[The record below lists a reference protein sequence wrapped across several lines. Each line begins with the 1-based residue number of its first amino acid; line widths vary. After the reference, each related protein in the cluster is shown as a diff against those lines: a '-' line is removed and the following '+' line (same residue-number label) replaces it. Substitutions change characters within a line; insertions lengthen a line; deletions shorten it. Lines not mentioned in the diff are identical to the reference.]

1 MSLKSAVFE
10 IKEAIVQQR
19 DDLSEDRLIEEL
31 EAAHGIEA
39 GKLVPYYNYLRMFE
53 MNKAKNPVQ
62 ADGETK
68 KVNRK
73 WTKSEME
80 FMFLYIKERQEEGS
94 LNITDILEEVSQLL
108 DRGYQSVNY
117 KYYSLAKVKENKKK
131 RNEYN
136 FTTIEDKE
144 LAVQSVE
151 YMGETGQRMPL
162 YSQQG
167 RSASMGGDEN
177 LLDMLSG
184 LISNIQ
190 QLQGINLN
198 DLMKSLYTLTNMAIE
213 NQNTAE
219 LLENAKSEI
228 NHEKQALRE
237 KLIKQEQQLKME
249 RKRNEA
255 LQAEIAQ
262 LAKEI
267 TAFNKLEDAA
277 KIQNL
282 KSYNQRLNYLIDGA
296 EAALQFGS

>member
-10 IKEAIVQQR
+10 IKEAIVQQGH
-19 DDLSEDRLIEEL
+19 DLSEESLIGSL
-31 EAAHGIEA
+31 ETSHGLEA

-53 MNKAKNPVQ
+53 LNKSKNPVQ
-62 ADGETK
+62 ADGESK

-73 WTKSEME
+73 WIKSEMD

-94 LNITDILEEVSQLL
+94 LNITDILEEIAQLL

-117 KYYSLAKVKENKKK
+117 KYYSLAKVKENKK
-131 RNEYN
+131 RQNEYT
-136 FTTIEDKE
+136 FATIDNKE
-144 LAVQSVE
+144 IPVQSVE
-151 YMGETGQRMPL
+151 YPHVEMRAPL
-162 YSQQG
+162 QQQPL
-167 RSASMGGDEN
+167 RPVSAGKEEN

-198 DLMKSLYTLTNMAIE
+198 ELMKSLYLLTNMAIE
-213 NQNTAE
+213 KQNTAAM
-219 LLENAKSEI
+219 LENAKSEI
-228 NHEKQALRE
+228 NSEKQALRE
-237 KLIKQEQQLKME
+237 KLVKQEQQLKQE
-249 RKRNEA
+249 RKRNDA

-296 EAALQFGS
+296 EAAIQLGS